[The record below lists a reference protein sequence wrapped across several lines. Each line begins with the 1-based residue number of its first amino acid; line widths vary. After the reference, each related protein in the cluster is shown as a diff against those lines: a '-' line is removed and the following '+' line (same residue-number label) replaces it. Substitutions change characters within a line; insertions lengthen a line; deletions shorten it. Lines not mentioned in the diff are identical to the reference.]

1 MSSTN
6 KSSPARN
13 ESGGDGDGD
22 IAVDLFPF
30 LRVYKDGRI
39 KKFVRH
45 ATVPASPVERS
56 PSGVVTKDVV
66 AVDDETGVSV
76 RLFLPVDAA
85 AAAVAAG
92 RRLPL
97 VVYVHG
103 GAFCSGSASA
113 PPFHRYAESLAARA
127 AAVVVSVDYRLAPE
141 HPMPAG
147 YDDAWAALRW
157 AASSRH
163 SDPWVSNYAD
173 TACVF
178 LAGES
183 AGANIVHNVALRAAA
198 AAAAGEDDDDGG
210 GGIDIEGII
219 LLQPCFWGTERLPC
233 ERPAAWRRAAP
244 PMFLPERLDALW
256 PFATAGAAG
265 NGDPRI
271 DPPAEAVAS
280 LPCRRALVSVATED
294 VLRGRGRRYA
304 AALMRGG
311 AWGGE
316 ATLVESG
323 GEDHCFHLSPRPN
336 PNAAALMDHVAEFIA
351 KGNTSTSSPM
361 AKRRRRRRRCTLHG
375 AGAEKTTSM
384 HALRGQ
390 TAPKVQ
396 HAGSGIMANKA
407 DKYVV
412 RSCL

>member
-351 KGNTSTSSPM
+351 K
-361 AKRRRRRRRCTLHG
+361 
-375 AGAEKTTSM
+375 
-384 HALRGQ
+384 
-390 TAPKVQ
+390 
-396 HAGSGIMANKA
+396 
-407 DKYVV
+407 V